1 MALLDSLYGETPSYF
16 GGLLGEDELKR
27 LQGQAQSQSNLG
39 MAAALLRAG
48 APSRTPGGGALAIA
62 EGLQMGQQAYKQ
74 ALNQGL
80 QEKMQGMQVQD
91 LLRKQQEAR
100 QIRQLS
106 SQLINPAVA
115 AGEMNFSGS
124 PDQIAQYFQTPG
136 QAVIPTTSQAMP
148 ASVNMNVAS
157 RIAQLSADP
166 LAAYSN
172 LAKLVPDLRKA
183 GFVGAGTQG
192 ENPFDIFVADATIP
206 APLRAAAAQY
216 QKSYASG
223 QLDPEKADERVRQLA
238 QSVQSA
244 QQFAQTQAGMDAAR
258 EDRRIAQAGVSAAR
272 EQTAAT
278 NAILA
283 DTRKEALEAKREERQ
298 KPVAEAKESLQLIN
312 QAEKLLDS
320 ATGSLTGT
328 GIDVLAGAVGMSTPG
343 AQSASKL
350 KAIQGAL
357 VAKMPK
363 MSGPQSDKDVLL
375 YREMA
380 AQVGDSTI
388 PADTRRAALGTLREI
403 QERYAKVEPG
413 SSVPPMPATT
423 QTSPFKFDAAKEDR
437 YQQWLKSQ
445 GR

>member
-1 MALLDSLYGETPSYF
+1 
-16 GGLLGEDELKR
+16 
-27 LQGQAQSQSNLG
+27 
-39 MAAALLRAG
+39 
-48 APSRTPGGGALAIA
+48 
-62 EGLQMGQQAYKQ
+62 
-74 ALNQGL
+74 
-80 QEKMQGMQVQD
+80 
-91 LLRKQQEAR
+91 
-100 QIRQLS
+100 
-106 SQLINPAVA
+106 
-115 AGEMNFSGS
+115 
-124 PDQIAQYFQTPG
+124 
-136 QAVIPTTSQAMP
+136 
-148 ASVNMNVAS
+148 MNVAS

>member
-1 MALLDSLYGETPSYF
+1 MALLDSFYGETPSYL

-27 LQGQAQSQSNLG
+27 LQGQAQGQSNLS
-39 MAAALLRAG
+39 MATALLQAG

-62 EGLQMGQQAYKQ
+62 
-74 ALNQGL
+74 QGL
-80 QEKMQGMQVQD
+80 QQGQDTYRKALGQGLQDKMQAMQIGES
-91 LLRKQQEAR
+91 LRKQQES
-100 QIRQLS
+100 QLMRQLS
-106 SQLINPAVA
+106 GQLISPAVA
-115 AGEMNFSGS
+115 SGEQNWSGS

-136 QAVIPTTSQAMP
+136 QGVVPTASQAMP
-148 ASVNMNVAS
+148 ASMNQDVAR

-166 LAAYSN
+166 LAAYAN
-172 LAKLVPDLRKA
+172 LAKLTPDLRKA
-183 GFVGAGTQG
+183 GFIGGQQQD
-192 ENPFDIFVADATIP
+192 NPFDVFASDTTVPP
-206 APLRAAAAQY
+206 ALRAVATQL

-223 QLDPEKADERVRQLA
+223 LIDQETADKRVSELGNRI
-238 QSVQSA
+238 QSSQ
-244 QQFAQTQAGMDAAR
+244 
-258 EDRRIAQAGVSAAR
+258 DRAIAQAGVDAAR
-272 EQTAAT
+272 AGTAAT

-283 DTRKEALEAKREERQ
+283 DTRKEALDAKRAERE

-312 QAEKLLDS
+312 QAEKLLGT

-328 GIDVLAGAVGMSTPG
+328 GVDVLAGAVGMSNPG

-388 PADTRRAALGTLREI
+388 PVDTRKAALDTLREI

-413 SSVPPMPATT
+413 SSLPATPAT
-423 QTSPFKFDAAKEDR
+423 PFKFDTGKENR
-437 YQQWLKSQ
+437 YQQWLKQQ